1 MSTTEQ
7 LSTRPQTSAKRPPA
21 AYATAPGA
29 PAAPLGVE
37 NRIQAVQKL
46 IAAMLIGEMNGKT
59 EESAS
64 IFKAVSEALGD
75 DRQLR
80 VSLTLAS
87 AMRGDAKP
95 ALDLL
100 AENLDDWPNADM
112 ARVAL
117 SMSLKVAGEPQ
128 WRDVPDRVL
137 SVSTDES
144 VRLFAQL
151 VIST

>member
-7 LSTRPQTSAKRPPA
+7 ISARPQTSVRRPPTLGVNASPPA
-21 AYATAPGA
+21 AGP
-29 PAAPLGVE
+29 GVE
-37 NRIQAVQKL
+37 NRIQAVQQL
-46 IAAMLIGEMNGKT
+46 IAAMLIGEMNGKA
-59 EESAS
+59 EESRT
-64 IFKAVSEALGD
+64 ILKAVTEALGD

-80 VSLTLAS
+80 ISLTLAS

-100 AENLDDWPNADM
+100 SEDLDDWPNPDM

-137 SVSTDES
+137 SVSTDNA

-151 VIST
+151 VIAA

>member
-7 LSTRPQTSAKRPPA
+7 VSTRAQTSAPRPSA
-21 AYATAPGA
+21 ARAAAPGTS
-29 PAAPLGVE
+29 APLGVE
-37 NRIQAVQKL
+37 NRIQAVQQL
-46 IAAMLIGEMNGKT
+46 IAAMLIGEMNGRK
-59 EESAS
+59 EESES
-64 IFKAVSEALGD
+64 ILKAVTEALGD

-80 VSLTLAS
+80 VSLSLAS

-100 AENLDDWPNADM
+100 TENLDEWPNPDM

>member
-7 LSTRPQTSAKRPPA
+7 VSTRAQTSAPRPPA
-21 AYATAPGA
+21 ARAAASSASAP
-29 PAAPLGVE
+29 PGVE
-37 NRIQAVQKL
+37 NRIQAARQL
-46 IAAMLIGEMNGKT
+46 ISAMLIGEMNGCKD
-59 EESAS
+59 EAAS
-64 IFKAVSEALGD
+64 ILTAVTEALGD

-80 VSLTLAS
+80 VSLSLAS
-87 AMRGDAKP
+87 AMRGDAQP

-100 AENLDDWPNADM
+100 GENLDDWPNPDM

-137 SVSTDES
+137 SVSTDEQ

>member
-7 LSTRPQTSAKRPPA
+7 VSTRAQTSAPRPLA
-21 AYATAPGA
+21 ARAAAPGA
-29 PAAPLGVE
+29 SAPPGVE
-37 NRIQAVQKL
+37 NRIQAARQL
-46 IAAMLIGEMNGKT
+46 ISAMLIGEMNGRKD
-59 EESAS
+59 ESES
-64 IFKAVSEALGD
+64 ILKAVSEALGD

-80 VSLTLAS
+80 VSLSLAS
-87 AMRGDAKP
+87 AMRGDAQP

-100 AENLDDWPNADM
+100 GENLDDWPNPDM

-137 SVSTDES
+137 SVSTDEQ

>member
-7 LSTRPQTSAKRPPA
+7 LSTRPQRSSAVPRTA
-21 AYATAPGA
+21 APGA
-29 PAAPLGVE
+29 SSAPVGAE
-37 NRIQAVQKL
+37 NRIQAVKQL
-46 IAAMLIGEMNGKT
+46 ISAMLIGEMNRKT
-59 EESAS
+59 DESQT
-64 IFKAVSEALGD
+64 ILKAVAEALGD

-95 ALDLL
+95 ATDLL
-100 AENLDDWPNADM
+100 SENLDDWPNPDM
-112 ARVAL
+112 TRVAL

-128 WRDVPDRVL
+128 WRDEPDRVL

-144 VRLFAQL
+144 ARLFAQL
-151 VIST
+151 VIAG